1 MPALDDPLLEHR
13 SPGQEFALAY
23 ARGGLAAEVRLRASI
38 TTMFPPAKQRP
49 RLTVRDLLR
58 VSVVDRDEVAYPREV
73 LDAEDPEAAAA
84 VAPERRFRFSAERA
98 VVGTVRASVRVPPEL
113 LGDLSTVAS
122 FVDHRLIVRLC
133 TAENGALLYGTGDRT
148 GADGILGLLATPG
161 LRDEPPRAGV
171 PETLLAA
178 LAGCE
183 YHGGSAD
190 GIVMNPA
197 DWWPLLGA
205 GGFLGE
211 LAEAGVRINRTR
223 MMPAG
228 SALVGDF
235 GAAATVLDRRESTIR
250 FDTDDEPGTTEGEK
264 QPTVIG
270 EVREGLAVHLPGHF
284 VRVRFPA

>member
-1 MPALDDPLLEHR
+1 MTPALDDPLLEER
-13 SPGQEFALAY
+13 SPGQEFALAH
-23 ARGGLAAEVRLRASI
+23 AREGLAAEVRLRASI

-49 RLTVRDLLR
+49 RLTVRDLIR
-58 VSVVDRDEVAYPREV
+58 VTVVDRDEILYPRET
-73 LDAEDPEAAAA
+73 LAAEDPEAATAL
-84 VAPERRFRFSAERA
+84 APERRFRFSAERA
-98 VVGTVRASVRVPPEL
+98 VVGTVQASVRVPTEL
-113 LGDLSTVAS
+113 LGDPVALAS

-133 TAENGALLYGTGDRT
+133 TAENEALLYGTGDRT
-148 GADGILGLLATPG
+148 GADGILGLLSTPG

-171 PETLLAA
+171 PESLLAA

-197 DWWPLLGA
+197 DWWPLLSA
-205 GGFLGE
+205 GGFLGQ

-235 GAAATVLDRRESTIR
+235 GAAATVLDRRTSTIR
-250 FDTDDEPGTTEGEK
+250 FAEPDPEAA
-264 QPTVIG
+264 QPTVLG
-270 EVREGLAVHLPGHF
+270 EIREGLAVHLPGHF
-284 VRVRFPA
+284 VRVRFPS